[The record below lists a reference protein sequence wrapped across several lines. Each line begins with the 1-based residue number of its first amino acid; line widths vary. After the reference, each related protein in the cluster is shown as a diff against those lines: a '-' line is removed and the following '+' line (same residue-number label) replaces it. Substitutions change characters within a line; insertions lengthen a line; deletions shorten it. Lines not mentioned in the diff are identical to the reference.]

1 MINISK
7 AAFIFVLLFL
17 TMMAF
22 AAADVTYTIT
32 VNPNTVNQGQGSTVT
47 VSADIPAATPIAG
60 ASFTIES
67 TGGLTYGVAAAGVLG
82 SQIGA
87 PSCNAAGN
95 RLVCSLSGINGVSGN
110 GVLLTVPVTTA
121 ANAPN
126 SITLSLTGLSALDD
140 LGDAVEPV
148 SSAGAVTLTVNVPDS
163 QCTGVAPSNAA
174 LCAGDD
180 SGLVADTPRTLVAAC
195 TLNIKCEYTCD
206 AGFNLNGGIC
216 VANQCVNG
224 ATDFPGCITCPNGQV
239 LDAGFC
245 RAKTCNE
252 LGTCDNDAACANNNE
267 CSSRNCQATCQ
278 PANLCVNF
286 VSTHNSQVCPD
297 GSTQDCD
304 TTCNADGSTQ
314 ECTPDCSQ
322 HQQGGAH
329 EQKKQAVKAEIDA
342 IQENQQWNIALISRL
357 ARLIRGLFA

>member
-67 TGGLTYGVAAAGVLG
+67 TCGLTYGIAAAGALG

-87 PSCNAAGN
+87 PSCNADGN

-140 LGDAVEPV
+140 LGDPVEPV

-163 QCTGVAPSNAA
+163 QCTLAIPPNAA

-180 SGLVADTPRTLVAAC
+180 AGLAVDTPRTLVAAC
-195 TLNIKCEYTCD
+195 TDTKCEYTCND
-206 AGFNLNGGIC
+206 NFHLDGGVC
-216 VANQCVNG
+216 VADACENG
-224 ATDFPGCITCPNGQV
+224 ANNFP
-239 LDAGFC
+239 A
-245 RAKTCNE
+245 CN
-252 LGTCDNDAACANNNE
+252 
-267 CSSRNCQATCQ
+267 
-278 PANLCVNF
+278 
-286 VSTHNSQVCPD
+286 VCPVGEVMD
-297 GSTQDCD
+297 GGQC
-304 TTCNADGSTQ
+304 
-314 ECTPDCSQ
+314 
-322 HQQGGAH
+322 
-329 EQKKQAVKAEIDA
+329 AVQI
-342 IQENQQWNIALISRL
+342 
-357 ARLIRGLFA
+357 